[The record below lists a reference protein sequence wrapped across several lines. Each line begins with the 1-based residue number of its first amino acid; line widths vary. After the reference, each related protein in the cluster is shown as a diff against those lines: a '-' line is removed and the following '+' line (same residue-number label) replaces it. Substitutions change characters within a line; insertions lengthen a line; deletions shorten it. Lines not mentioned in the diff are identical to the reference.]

1 MGIEFFTRLPLHG
14 EAEYLAGDPRNRGDW
29 SRVAGVE
36 NTGAT
41 SNYQLVMTLP
51 ISTILAKWLAR
62 LKSMVLQA
70 R

>member
-29 SRVAGVE
+29 SRVAGVD

-41 SNYQLVMTLP
+41 SN
-51 ISTILAKWLAR
+51 
-62 LKSMVLQA
+62 
-70 R
+70 